1 MERKE
6 LELVL
11 HPQIEN
17 LNIFLVQMQSR
28 APHLHE
34 DLEIGMILRGSIQI
48 CESGRTHT
56 FSSNQLYLLNSMAT
70 HEIHALDADS
80 VILAIQISPLLFHS
94 AFLDFTHTHF
104 SSCNIQEYFSPQDP
118 HFQMLCALCIEL
130 AYHYFGHLPRYE
142 FKCISMVNMVMYLL
156 RQHVPCRQLTAAE
169 TQFLH
174 HKAARIQRVLAY
186 TDEHC
191 CQKLLL
197 SDIAR
202 QENLSLTYLSH
213 LFKEML
219 GINFQTYLNEKR
231 FEQAFFL
238 LENTNHSVLDI
249 SLNCGFS
256 DVRYL
261 NRMFQQRFGCAPAEY
276 RKQAKRKQQ
285 SRLAS
290 PSDAQRFYSQS
301 DSILLLDDT
310 YAFWH
315 NQLKLFSLHDF
326 YQ

>member
-1 MERKE
+1 MEQKE

-34 DLEIGMILRGSIQI
+34 DLEIGIILRGGIQI
-48 CESGRTHT
+48 CESGKTHT
-56 FSSNQLYLLNSMAT
+56 FSANQMFLLNSMTT
-70 HEIHALDADS
+70 HEIHALDANS
-80 VILAIQISPLLFHS
+80 IILAIQISPPLFS
-94 AFLDFTHTHF
+94 SSFLNFTHTHF
-104 SSCNIQEYFSPQDP
+104 IGCNLQDYLSPTDQ
-118 HFQMLCALCIEL
+118 HFQMLFALCIEL
-130 AYHYFGHLPRYE
+130 AYHYFCHLPHYE
-142 FKCISMVNMVMYLL
+142 LKCISMINMVMYLL
-156 RQHVPCRQLTAAE
+156 RTCIPCRQLTAAE

-202 QENLSLTYLSH
+202 RENLSLTYLSH

-231 FEQAFFL
+231 FEQAVFL
-238 LENTNHSVLDI
+238 LENSNHSVLDI

-276 RKQAKRKQQ
+276 RKNAMRKQQ
-285 SRLAS
+285 SRIAS
-290 PSDAQRFYSQS
+290 PSDAQRFYSQD
-301 DSILLLDDT
+301 DSIVLLDET
-310 YAFWH
+310 RAFWN
-315 NQLKLFSLHDF
+315 NQLKHFSLCDF